1 MKNRRS
7 KLNAMRLGY
16 KSLSLLAIM
25 CLPLVM
31 FAQDAAVKTQA
42 AENNLFNPLLISLFA
57 LLLVLAFAIGILS
70 GVVKSL
76 AIVYRDK
83 LRKEREGSVG
93 RKVLGLILAL
103 MLPLTGLKAAEADS
117 VSLMQ
122 PAAPIIAG
130 VPDQQTY
137 VLLGV
142 IVLELIITVFLVAF
156 IKTMI
161 KLIVS
166 QPELAKSPE
175 AAEALVQVKKI
186 PFWDR
191 FHKAVEIEK
200 EEGILLDHDYDGIK
214 ELDNSLPP
222 WWKYGFYLTILIS
235 GIYLWYYH
243 AGGNGPTQL
252 DEYAAEVKAGEEAK
266 QEYLAKSA
274 SNVDENTVKMGD
286 ASSIAAGST
295 LFQNSCAA
303 CHAKDGGGGVGPNL
317 TDEYWI
323 HGGSVPDVFKSIK
336 YGWVDK
342 GMKSWKD
349 DFSPK
354 QIADITSYVKSLQ
367 GSKPMAPKPK
377 QGDLYTEGT
386 STPAKDSTQ
395 AVATN

>member
-7 KLNAMRLGY
+7 KFSCMRLGY
-16 KSLSLLAIM
+16 KSLSVIVAM
-25 CLPLVM
+25 CLP
-31 FAQDAAVKTQA
+31 FAVFAEAADVKAKA
-42 AENNLFNPLLISLFA
+42 AESNLFNPLLISLLA
-57 LLLVLAFAIGILS
+57 LVLVLVFAIGILGS
-70 GVVKSL
+70 VLKSL
-76 AIVYRDK
+76 VFVYRDK
-83 LRKEREGSVG
+83 LRKERQSSVAG
-93 RKVLGLILAL
+93 KALGLVLAF
-103 MLPLTGLKAAEADS
+103 MLPFAGLTAAEADS
-117 VSLMQ
+117 VSMAQ

-137 VLLGV
+137 VLFGV

-161 KLIVS
+161 KLIVA

-175 AAEALVQVKKI
+175 AAEALAKVKKI

-243 AGGNGPTQL
+243 AGGHGPSQL

-274 SNVDENTVKMGD
+274 GNVDENTVKMGD
-286 ASSIAAGST
+286 ASSIAAGQT
-295 LFQNSCAA
+295 IFQNSCAA

-323 HGGSVPDVFKSIK
+323 HGGSINDVFKSIK

-354 QIADITSYVKSLQ
+354 QIADIASYVRSLK
-367 GSKPMAPKPK
+367 GSQPLAPKPK
-377 QGDLYTEGT
+377 QGDMYSEGT
-386 STPAKDSTQ
+386 TAPAKDSTQ
-395 AVATN
+395 TVATN